1 MATIRSFEDLACWQE
16 ARAFVKLIYE
26 LTKSNQFKKDPQLV
40 RQVRGSAVSSM
51 ANIAEGFH
59 RNSAKDFMRFLDYAR
74 ASVAETIS
82 HCYIALDQHYI
93 DESKLVEVKQKGDIV
108 SKKIN
113 SFISYLNKV
122 VKKKQTERS

>member
-1 MATIRSFEDLACWQE
+1 METIKSFEDLACWQE
-16 ARAFVKLIYE
+16 ARAFVKYIYE

-40 RQVRGSAVSSM
+40 TQARGSAVSSM

-59 RNSAKDFMRFLDYAR
+59 SNSTQDFVRFLNYSR

-82 HCYIALDQHYI
+82 HCYVAYDQHYI
-93 DESKLVEVKQKGDIV
+93 DESMLLEVKEKVNLV

-113 SFISYLNKV
+113 SLISYLNEF
-122 VKKKQTERS
+122 VKKKEADRG